1 MTEAAFSVLA
11 LDSRRPLAGVL
22 EAYADRTAIREYVGG
37 EDRRTAEREAYSEV
51 ADRALRQRDAALAQ
65 ARTRAR

>member
-1 MTEAAFSVLA
+1 MPEAAYSVLA
-11 LDSRRPLAGVL
+11 RVSRRPLAELL
-22 EAYADRTAIREYVGG
+22 EDYAERAAIREYVGG